1 MADPETLKDL
11 LDLEVVEPNL
21 FRGLSI
27 NLGYDPRR
35 IFGGQVIAQALMAAY
50 KTIEGKV
57 CHSLN
62 CYFMRAGDQRYP
74 VLYEVEHSRD
84 GRSFSTRRVMARQN
98 GEQIFNLSAS
108 FQVVE
113 EGLEHQEP
121 MPAVKP
127 PEQCPLRRTLN
138 QVEARAATD
147 YNWTDP
153 KPSPARQQTWFRADG
168 DYGEDIALHQA
179 VLAYASDMSLLS
191 TSLMPH
197 GLAPAVSPLQMA
209 SLDHALWFHRP
220 TDMNRWHLY
229 DNDSP
234 NASGGRGFNRGLI
247 YREDGV
253 LVASACQ
260 EGLIRLRR

>member
-1 MADPETLKDL
+1 
-11 LDLEVVEPNL
+11 
-21 FRGLSI
+21 
-27 NLGYDPRR
+27 
-35 IFGGQVIAQALMAAY
+35 
-50 KTIEGKV
+50 
-57 CHSLN
+57 
-62 CYFMRAGDQRYP
+62 MRAGDQRYP

-84 GRSFSTRRVMARQN
+84 GRSFATRRVMARQN

-108 FQVVE
+108 FQAPE
-113 EGLEHQEP
+113 EGLEHQQQ
-121 MPAVKP
+121 MPAAKA
-127 PEQCPLRRTLN
+127 PEQCSLRRQLN
-138 QVEARAATD
+138 QIELRSATAYD
-147 YNWTDP
+147 WANP
-153 KPSPARQQTWFRADG
+153 KPATANQQNWFRADG
-168 DYGEDIALHQA
+168 DYGDDIALNQA

-220 TDMNRWHLY
+220 TDVNRWHLY
-229 DNDSP
+229 DSDSP

-260 EGLIRLRR
+260 EGLIRLRK

>member
-1 MADPETLKDL
+1 
-11 LDLEVVEPNL
+11 
-21 FRGLSI
+21 
-27 NLGYDPRR
+27 
-35 IFGGQVIAQALMAAY
+35 MAAY

-74 VLYEVEHSRD
+74 VLYEVGALPRWAQLQYPA
-84 GRSFSTRRVMARQN
+84 RNARQN

-113 EGLEHQEP
+113 EGLEHQEQ

-153 KPSPARQQTWFRADG
+153 NLAR
-168 DYGEDIALHQA
+168 
-179 VLAYASDMSLLS
+179 
-191 TSLMPH
+191 
-197 GLAPAVSPLQMA
+197 APADVVS
-209 SLDHALWFHRP
+209 
-220 TDMNRWHLY
+220 
-229 DNDSP
+229 
-234 NASGGRGFNRGLI
+234 
-247 YREDGV
+247 
-253 LVASACQ
+253 C
-260 EGLIRLRR
+260 